1 MRILNLSQH
10 LTNLSSLTSTLFALF
25 HQFPPKSP
33 SFPFLMKMNSFKT
46 LPYNNKMRKCPLC
59 LVVHLLQPDPPKSI
73 DSLSKRI
80 EMRTRP
86 CVHWYFMY
94 TCTPRWEHVRV
105 YTGKMPPT
113 ARWEHVCLYISVS
126 CTHVR
131 LVNVQL
137 HFAHTLM
144 YISAICLLICTHN
157 CMYTC
162 TSSYLMYS
170 SVYSQTYFHFN
181 HSFPQTRT
189 AFPHLLYTHQYSI
202 NS

>member
-1 MRILNLSQH
+1 MYTCTHIYCYFHIHLYSNNIRTHIHTTIYIVFMYATSRLYKFSVYTRAKLMRILNLSQH

-94 TCTPRWEHVRV
+94 TCTPR
-105 YTGKMPPT
+105 
-113 ARWEHVCLYISVS
+113 
-126 CTHVR
+126 
-131 LVNVQL
+131 
-137 HFAHTLM
+137 
-144 YISAICLLICTHN
+144 
-157 CMYTC
+157 
-162 TSSYLMYS
+162 
-170 SVYSQTYFHFN
+170 
-181 HSFPQTRT
+181 
-189 AFPHLLYTHQYSI
+189 
-202 NS
+202 